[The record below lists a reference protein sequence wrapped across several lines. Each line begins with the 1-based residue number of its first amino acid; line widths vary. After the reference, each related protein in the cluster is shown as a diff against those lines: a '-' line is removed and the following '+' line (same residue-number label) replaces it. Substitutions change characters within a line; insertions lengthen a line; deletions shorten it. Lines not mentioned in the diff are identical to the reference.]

1 MHFLDWTI
9 LLGTLGFI
17 VGYGVWKTRKDATSD
32 SYLRGGS
39 DNKWWAVGLSV
50 MATQASAITFLSTP
64 GQGFLDGMGFI
75 QFYFGLPLAMLVI
88 GFVFIPLYY
97 KWKVYTAYEF
107 IGKRFDG
114 RARLLTA
121 GLFLIQRSLAAGIT
135 IYAPSIILS
144 KVLHWPLSWTCVF
157 IGALVILYTT
167 SGGAKAVGVTQ
178 KQQMAVMFLGIIA
191 AFGFTVYY
199 LSSDV
204 SFGESIDLA
213 AALGKMDIVDTSWD
227 PTTKYTLW
235 SGLIGGFFLQLSYFG
250 TDQSQVQRYLGGQNI
265 QQARQGLWMNAALKI
280 PMQFFILL
288 TGVLVFVF
296 YLFNSSP
303 VHWNAANVVAM
314 ESGSSPDD
322 RSALSGVTDQMIR
335 RSEDRASVLDQRAV
349 LDQSTRTV
357 DPVIP
362 ALSREG
368 RQAQAHHQAINS
380 AISIEA
386 KAWVAAQRAG
396 DAAAMDE
403 QTDRLKAALAQDDAA
418 RVAFKEQ
425 LAEEFPD
432 RETNDK
438 DYIFISFVMDNLPI
452 GIVGLLLAMIFSAGM
467 SSTAAE
473 LSALATTTTV
483 DVLRSSSEGEP
494 RSDAQ
499 QVTATKWATVA
510 FGVMALGFA
519 AVFSLFE
526 NLIQAVNILGSL
538 FYGTILGIFL
548 VAFFVKWVHGTA
560 VFVAALIAQAI
571 ILYVHFSDIEIA
583 FLWYNLIAPA
593 IVVLISIL
601 IQAALPRP
609 ARLTAHSEDV

>member
-1 MHFLDWTI
+1 MHPIDWTI
-9 LLGTLGFI
+9 LLATLGFI

-178 KQQMAVMFLGIIA
+178 KQQMAVMFLGIFA

-213 AALGKMDIVDTSWD
+213 TALGKMNIVDTSWD

-314 ESGSSPDD
+314 EQGSGDALPAMGSPD
-322 RSALSGVTDQMIR
+322 R
-335 RSEDRASVLDQRAV
+335 E
-349 LDQSTRTV
+349 QSTRSV
-357 DPVIP
+357 DPSSPTLSTGGKVRADHQ
-362 ALSREG
+362 ALSTTI
-368 RQAQAHHQAINS
+368 AL
-380 AISIEA
+380 EA
-386 KAWVAAQRAG
+386 KEWVAAQRAG
-396 DAAAMDE
+396 DVAAMDE
-403 QTDRLKAALAQDDAA
+403 RTERLKAALVQDDAA
-418 RVAFKEQ
+418 RVAYKEQ

-467 SSTAAE
+467 SSTSAE

-483 DVLRSSSEGEP
+483 DVLRGSREGP
-494 RSDAQ
+494 ARSDAQ
-499 QVTATKWATVA
+499 QVTATKWATVV

-548 VAFFVKWVHGTA
+548 VAFFVKWVQGTA

-571 ILYVHFSDIEIA
+571 ILYVHFSHIEIA

-593 IVVLISIL
+593 IVVLLSIL
-601 IQAALPRP
+601 IQAALPRTVG
-609 ARLTAHSEDV
+609 RIDHSEAG

>member
-1 MHFLDWTI
+1 MHWLDWTI

-17 VGYGVWKTRKDATSD
+17 VGYGVWKTRASNTSD
-32 SYLRGGS
+32 NFLRGGT

-114 RARLLTA
+114 RTRLLTA
-121 GLFLIQRSLAAGIT
+121 GLFLLQRSLAAGIT

-178 KQQMAVMFLGIIA
+178 KQQMAVMFLGIFA

-199 LSSDV
+199 LSGDV
-204 SFGESIDLA
+204 SFMESIGLA
-213 AALGKMDIVDTSWD
+213 GALGKMEIVNTSWD
-227 PTTKYTLW
+227 PSTKYTLW

-250 TDQSQVQRYLGGQNI
+250 TDQSQVQRYLGGKDVK
-265 QQARQGLWMNAALKI
+265 QARQGLWMNAVLKI

-303 VHWNAANVVAM
+303 LHWNAANIQAMENSSVAPELADLNAMQEANHRVVKERTITWVVA
-314 ESGSSPDD
+314 ERSGNATAMNNA
-322 RSALSGVTDQMIR
+322 RLALN
-335 RSEDRASVLDQRAV
+335 EALDQDKV
-349 LDQSTRTV
+349 LREETT
-357 DPVIP
+357 
-362 ALSREG
+362 ALLR
-368 RQAQAHHQAINS
+368 N
-380 AISIEA
+380 
-386 KAWVAAQRAG
+386 
-396 DAAAMDE
+396 
-403 QTDRLKAALAQDDAA
+403 
-418 RVAFKEQ
+418 
-425 LAEEFPD
+425 EFPD

-438 DYIFISFVMDNLPI
+438 DYIFISFVMDHLPI

-473 LSALATTTTV
+473 LSALATTSVV
-483 DVLRSSSEGEP
+483 DVVRKE
-494 RSDAQ
+494 RSDSG
-499 QVTATKWATVA
+499 QVRATKRATVV
-510 FGVMALGFA
+510 FGLMALFFA

-548 VAFFVKWVHGTA
+548 VAFFVKWVQGTA
-560 VFVAALIAQAI
+560 VFIAGIVAQLLILIHFGLDQKDVFATV
-571 ILYVHFSDIEIA
+571 LPDGTVHDPIEIA

-593 IVVLISIL
+593 IVVVLAMMLEPMMSK
-601 IQAALPRP
+601 PDRTN
-609 ARLTAHSEDV
+609 ARA

>member
-17 VGYGVWKTRKDATSD
+17 VGYGVWKTRKDATSE
-32 SYLRGGS
+32 SYLRGGG

-144 KVLHWPLSWTCVF
+144 KVLHWPLTWTCVF

-178 KQQMAVMFLGIIA
+178 KQQMAVMFLGIFA

-199 LSSDV
+199 LSDHA
-204 SFGESIDLA
+204 SFGESIALA
-213 AALGKMDIVDTSWD
+213 GALGKMDIVNTSWD
-227 PTTKYTLW
+227 PSTKYTLW

-303 VHWNAANVVAM
+303 VHWNAANLLAM
-314 ESGSSPDD
+314 QGGTEEHRSSAVEPASTPPSEGHTDLLTKHQD
-322 RSALSGVTDQMIR
+322 LNSTIAL
-335 RSEDRASVLDQRAV
+335 
-349 LDQSTRTV
+349 
-357 DPVIP
+357 
-362 ALSREG
+362 
-368 RQAQAHHQAINS
+368 
-380 AISIEA
+380 EA
-386 KAWVAAQRAG
+386 KEWVAAQRSG
-396 DAAAMDE
+396 DAATMDR
-403 QTDRLKAALAQDDAA
+403 QTAQLKAALIEDDVA

-483 DVLRSSSEGEP
+483 DVLRKSSVGKA
-494 RSDAQ
+494 RSDSQ

-593 IVVLISIL
+593 IVVLISIIL
-601 IQAALPRP
+601 QAALPP
-609 ARLTAHSEDV
+609 TARLTDHLGDV